1 MKIHPMNNPTVFRDN
16 VVAVR
21 IGELARRAEVSVQ
34 ALRYYERRRLLRKPR
49 RTSSG
54 YRSYTDAD
62 LEIVLTIKQMQR
74 FGFTLRE
81 IRRVLQLYAVPD
93 EEAASPRFSRGS
105 HRCRDEV
112 AEIGER
118 KLKSLDEEIRS
129 LSETREALASVLRQ
143 FRATPG

>member
-1 MKIHPMNNPTVFRDN
+1 VK
-16 VVAVR
+16 

-93 EEAASPRFSRGS
+93 EEGASPRFSPGS
-105 HRCRDEV
+105 HRCLDEV
-112 AEIGER
+112 VQIGER
-118 KLKSLDEEIRS
+118 KLKSMDEEIRS
-129 LSETREALASVLRQ
+129 LSEMREALASVLLQ
-143 FRATPG
+143 FRATRG